1 MFAITKLKRV
11 PSDKI
16 TKATLHQ
23 WKFFVCQ
30 TKVCSDCGKKATI
43 LIGAHAY
50 CAHCGDGIL
59 LRVIKDCINAIEEAV
74 VKIKIIPKGALR
86 AKEKSSART

>member
-11 PSDKI
+11 PSGKI
-16 TKATLHQ
+16 TKATL
-23 WKFFVCQ
+23 
-30 TKVCSDCGKKATI
+30 VCSDCGKKATI

-59 LRVIKDCINAIEEAV
+59 LRIIKDCINAIEEAV